1 MNYLL
6 YKIIDN
12 TFNLLQMLIIIR
24 VVLSWIPHDPY
35 NQLIQLLYQVTDVIL
50 KPIREILPLQSAG
63 VEFSPI
69 VAVLASGAGGMIW
82 LGIYPRPLIEA
93 IRAASAAVMG

>member
-6 YKIIDN
+6 YKLIDN

-35 NQLIQLLYQVTDVIL
+35 NQLIQLLDQVTDVIL
-50 KPIREILPLQSAG
+50 KPIREILPLQSVG
-63 VEFSPI
+63 VDFSPI
-69 VAVLASGAGGMIW
+69 VAFFL
-82 LGIYPRPLIEA
+82 LGFVKKFLLM
-93 IRAASAAVMG
+93 AV

>member
-35 NQLIQLLYQVTDVIL
+35 NQLIQLLDQVTDVIL
-50 KPIREILPLQSAG
+50 KPIREILPLQSVG
-63 VEFSPI
+63 VDFSPV
-69 VAVLASGAGGMIW
+69 VAFFL
-82 LGIYPRPLIEA
+82 LGFVKKFLLM
-93 IRAASAAVMG
+93 AV

>member
-6 YKIIDN
+6 YTIIDN

-50 KPIREILPLQSAG
+50 KPIREILPLQKCG
-63 VEFSPI
+63 C
-69 VAVLASGAGGMIW
+69 
-82 LGIYPRPLIEA
+82 
-93 IRAASAAVMG
+93 

>member
-6 YKIIDN
+6 YTIIDN
-12 TFNLLQMLIIIR
+12 IFNLLQMLIIIR

-50 KPIREILPLQSAG
+50 KPIRESLPLQSAG
-63 VEFSPI
+63 VDFSPI
-69 VAVLASGAGGMIW
+69 VAFFL
-82 LGIYPRPLIEA
+82 LGFVKKFLLM
-93 IRAASAAVMG
+93 AV